1 MTKLFNLGLHVSA
14 LVATPALADPPSPG
28 HNRSIVRTADL
39 DLGSADGQ
47 RRLDRRLV
55 EAVNQACG
63 MASDADLAGS
73 NAVRR
78 CRETAHA
85 AIAGERN
92 RLVKLASRGAVV
104 AVTASR

>member
-1 MTKLFNLGLHVSA
+1 MTKLFNLGLLISA
-14 LVATPALADPPSPG
+14 LVAAPALADPPSPG
-28 HNRSIVRTADL
+28 QSRSIVRTADL

-55 EAVNQACG
+55 QAVNQACG
-63 MASDADLAGS
+63 TVSDADLAGS

-92 RLVKLASRGAVV
+92 RLVELASRGAVV

>member
-1 MTKLFNLGLHVSA
+1 MTKYFYLGLLVSA
-14 LVATPALADPPSPG
+14 LITTPVLAEPPLSGQNPWV
-28 HNRSIVRTADL
+28 VRTADL

-55 EAVNQACG
+55 QAVNQACG
-63 MASDADLAGS
+63 TVSDADLAGS

-92 RLVKLASRGAVV
+92 RLVELASRGAVV